1 MLRIEFNHGGVGISG
16 IIGGFLEF
24 SNILHDMIYVY
35 HVITFDIYSLQTRFQ
50 IPNVL
55 IHSPITSGWY
65 MGVYYSL
72 IGNGV
77 VVVLIQR
84 IRYAKIGFNLPSLV
98 EH

>member
-1 MLRIEFNHGGVGISG
+1 MKRFSDSLQPQFKIMLRIEFNHGGVGISG

-55 IHSPITSGWY
+55 IHSPITC
-65 MGVYYSL
+65 
-72 IGNGV
+72 
-77 VVVLIQR
+77 
-84 IRYAKIGFNLPSLV
+84 A
-98 EH
+98 